1 MNIIAAGVYWVVVCL
16 WITIFSTVAK
26 FYFRNDK
33 TFGTT
38 RLLLA
43 VLALDALRN
52 IIENVYFGLY
62 FGAKLGFLPASLV
75 HTLGNPY
82 LLILPKLTNI
92 CAGCIVMALLLLR
105 WLPQEIRERA
115 ETERLAKHLH
125 ELATT
130 DGMTGLVNRRQFITL
145 AEAEWERSHRYHRN
159 LCLLMLDIDRFKS
172 INDNHGHYT
181 GDEIII
187 IVAKLCLRQKRRSDV
202 AGRLGGE
209 EFAILL
215 PETKQSDA
223 YIFAERLRSLISAEY
238 LSRIDGDISATV
250 SIGMSTAAEA
260 GSVSELLKQAD
271 TALYQAKRSGR
282 NCVCCFASGSAGS
295 MAISSNI

>member
-1 MNIIAAGVYWVVVCL
+1 MNIVAASVYWVIVVL
-16 WITIFSTVAK
+16 WLTIITTVAK
-26 FYFRNDK
+26 FYFRNDQ
-33 TFGTT
+33 TFGST

-43 VLALDALRN
+43 VLALDATRN
-52 IIENVYFGLY
+52 IIENVYFGVY
-62 FGAKLGFLPASLV
+62 FGSKLGVFRASLA

-82 LLILPKLTNI
+82 LLILPKLANI
-92 CAGCIVMALLLLR
+92 CAGCIVLALLLLR

-130 DGMTGLVNRRQFITL
+130 DGMTGLVNRRQFIAL

-159 LCLLMLDIDRFKS
+159 LCLLMLDIDRFKA

-215 PETKQSDA
+215 PETQGSDA
-223 YIFAERLRSLISAEY
+223 YIFAERLRHLISAEY
-238 LSRIDGDISATV
+238 LSRNEGDISATV
-250 SIGMSTAAEA
+250 SIGMSSAAEA

-271 TALYQAKRSGR
+271 TALYQAKHAGR
-282 NCVCCFASGSAGS
+282 NCVCCFAAGSAG
-295 MAISSNI
+295 AVATASNI